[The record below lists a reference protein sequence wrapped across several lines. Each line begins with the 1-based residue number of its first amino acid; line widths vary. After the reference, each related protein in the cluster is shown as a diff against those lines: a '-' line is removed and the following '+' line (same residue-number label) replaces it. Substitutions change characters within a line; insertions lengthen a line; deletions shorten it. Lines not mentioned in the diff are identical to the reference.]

1 MLLTQRT
8 DAQKALAKAIW
19 EKSPNLQDEALALHT
34 VSREYARAL
43 VREQHHEAY
52 RKFSIIR
59 LASGTSRSSWS
70 ILNRMLQPVRV
81 GLPKIMKD
89 LAGLILPDI
98 ASSASIWHTFRA
110 QIGSDHIK
118 SDKFDT
124 NYLHDLNKKVGDLQA
139 AGDPPQ
145 AFSEALYNVNKDPI
159 TLTQLQSALKSCPNG
174 STAGLDMIHYEAYK
188 FGGEPLLQCLTDIL
202 QVAWSSEIHPSQWDK
217 ALVAPL
223 FKGGPDPN
231 DVSKYRAILL
241 QVEKYFKSCDK
252 TPPYWPPRQGLSQT
266 SRLMSQ

>member
-1 MLLTQRT
+1 LLSKRAT
-8 DAQKALAKAIW
+8 AQKALAKAIR
-19 EKSPNLQDEALALHT
+19 ENTPNLQEAALALHT

-59 LASGTSRSSWS
+59 LASGTARSSWS

-89 LAGLILPDI
+89 LAGQFLPDI

-124 NYLHDLNKKVGDLQA
+124 KYLHELNRKVGDLQA
-139 AGDPPQ
+139 AGDPTQ
-145 AFSEALYNVNKDPI
+145 AFSETLYTVNKDPI

-174 STAGLDMIHYEAYK
+174 SSAGLD
-188 FGGEPLLQCLTDIL
+188 FD
-202 QVAWSSEIHPSQWDK
+202 
-217 ALVAPL
+217 
-223 FKGGPDPN
+223 
-231 DVSKYRAILL
+231 
-241 QVEKYFKSCDK
+241 
-252 TPPYWPPRQGLSQT
+252 
-266 SRLMSQ
+266 